1 MKTKTNIC
9 SNCGRKIKGNIIL
22 SCACLW
28 TRDKEF
34 CSRECL
40 GDWHNSQRDK
50 SPDVESKLILK
61 SRKTPFRVTDNGN
74 KTADISL
81 CQNCHSMTKT
91 IKGNREEQS
100 SSSLEKPEVLPRC
113 GKCKGSKI

>member
-1 MKTKTNIC
+1 MSAIRIEIARMHNGLFEIRIGDLSGSSTH
-9 SNCGRKIKGNIIL
+9 SN
-22 SCACLW
+22 A
-28 TRDKEF
+28 TFRDVINEVKWALE
-34 CSRECL
+34 EL
-40 GDWHNSQRDK
+40 PLYGQRDK

-91 IKGNREEQS
+91 IKG
-100 SSSLEKPEVLPRC
+100 KC
-113 GKCKGSKI
+113 GKCGKKK